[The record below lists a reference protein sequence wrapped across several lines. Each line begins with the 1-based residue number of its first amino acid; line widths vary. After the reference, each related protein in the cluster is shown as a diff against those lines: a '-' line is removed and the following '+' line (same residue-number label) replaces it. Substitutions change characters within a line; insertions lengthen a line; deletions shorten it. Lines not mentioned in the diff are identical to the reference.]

1 MAAGL
6 TPGEVLADLIAEG
19 VRRRE
24 GAVGVLVRD
33 VPAPDPNRLLHAL
46 AALRDEGIDLRIDY
60 LREGGQ
66 AAAKGAGLDGDVFS
80 TEVEQAE
87 RWRNDRDL
95 SALIVVIAHG
105 DEAKLSSLEDFSAIT
120 SRELKSILVRR
131 ALGEEAGQ
139 SEVQSR
145 WWRQLDADDSVG
157 LAPLI
162 DYYTALAGKTGHD
175 FLDAA
180 SR

>member
-6 TPGEVLADLIAEG
+6 TPAEVLADLIAEG

-46 AALRDEGIDLRIDY
+46 AALRDEGIELRIAY

-66 AAAKGAGLDGDVFS
+66 AAAKGAGFDDDVFS

-120 SRELKSILVRR
+120 SRELEGDPRAPCARRGGGPERGSVALVAAARCRR
-131 ALGEEAGQ
+131 LRRPGAADRLLHRA
-139 SEVQSR
+139 R
-145 WWRQLDADDSVG
+145 RQDG
-157 LAPLI
+157 P
-162 DYYTALAGKTGHD
+162 
-175 FLDAA
+175 
-180 SR
+180 

>member
-1 MAAGL
+1 M
-6 TPGEVLADLIAEG
+6 LADLIAEG

-46 AALRDEGIDLRIDY
+46 AELRDEGIELRIAY

-66 AAAKGAGLDGDVFS
+66 AAAHGGGLQRRVTSRPRSSRPSAGATTATS
-80 TEVEQAE
+80 A
-87 RWRNDRDL
+87 
-95 SALIVVIAHG
+95 ALIVVIAHG

-120 SRELKSILVRR
+120 SRELKAILVRR

-139 SEVQSR
+139 NEVQVALVAACSMR
-145 WWRQLDADDSVG
+145 T
-157 LAPLI
+157 
-162 DYYTALAGKTGHD
+162 TALAW
-175 FLDAA
+175 
-180 SR
+180 RR